1 MGRKRALKQGN
12 QTDFFD
18 SESGRIL
25 ASLGVPDCGT
35 SNHQAEIDFIRE
47 VFPAQSRDDI
57 TLVLQSC
64 DYDVGKA
71 IACFEDDEAN
81 DILKEWNTQGKKS
94 KNGRKHRV
102 KQPEDGEPCCDEAQV
117 EKNDMKMSPNGFE
130 DSTGTSKDDQK
141 ESMPASA
148 IALDIPTSSEE
159 ALHSPSPSSSEVSL
173 PSSNTSQP
181 LNDVSDL
188 ELATKNLP
196 SSPAQ
201 NSPTHLKY
209 ERMLSTGPDALK
221 KTIKDL
227 ARSSVSLPRF
237 QLLLEEECDE
247 SFKTITETFKA
258 LKQCL
263 TDRESQL
270 LVQLKEFKKQAVE
283 LLEKRQENAAALK
296 LKSDRVGGMTEP
308 EVAQL
313 RNEIKNFVTERKIDE
328 ELAKTTRFVADKEQL
343 LTTIKN
349 FGRVAPI
356 KSCYSPVTLNPPPLP
371 SKKAEMKP
379 NSKKEQEEV
388 KAVDSS
394 VPENTAVLPIALPTT
409 DNPVNGV
416 SAHKVLQEVAELHAK
431 LQASLV
437 QQGLSS
443 AGNSQGQKQSRSDNK
458 TNKPNS
464 AALTHS
470 QQHRQSQRP
479 QTTGAQGQ
487 LKREPILKN
496 ENRAKR
502 QSEEPRGQHQGK
514 SYQYGGNSRR
524 GNQRQPRNNR
534 YETSKGKKEVPKGED
549 PKQIDDKISQN
560 DNDNGQLKQP
570 ESNHKVFSQSDNTNE
585 QVRDSRGERN
595 RSRNRRGG
603 RQGAYESVNGR
614 GPSKEPEERINHGAQ
629 DKSLSQEIHV
639 GKGPLGEEKKTE
651 TREGNNSQVNASSVS
666 ENKDSASVV
675 KDKKE
680 HNSISQP
687 QNVAINGMDPHSAS
701 NLTEPSGVKTHNGES
716 TVKKALPQRQDRGSR
731 RRGAQRHL
739 KDGPNSSPPPNE
751 NLNGTMPVENGV
763 GHFSKEEKNGVEKMV
778 QDAPHKKSPKKESKI
793 NSYVAKE
800 NGKDF
805 DKAKNTSGMNG
816 HAHVKDGE
824 DSVRR

>member
-1 MGRKRALKQGN
+1 MGRKRASKQAGN

-25 ASLGVPDCGT
+25 ASLGVPDSGT
-35 SNHQAEIDFIRE
+35 SNLQAEIDFIRE

-64 DYDVGKA
+64 DYDVDKA
-71 IACFEDDEAN
+71 IACFENDEAN
-81 DILKEWNTQGKKS
+81 NILKEWNTQGKKS
-94 KNGRKHRV
+94 KNGRKQRV
-102 KQPEDGEPCCDEAQV
+102 KQPEDGETCCDEAQV
-117 EKNDMKMSPNGFE
+117 EKNDMKMSSNGFE
-130 DSTGTSKDDQK
+130 DATGTSEDDQK
-141 ESMPASA
+141 ESMLASA
-148 IALDIPTSSEE
+148 IALDIPTSSEDT
-159 ALHSPSPSSSEVSL
+159 LHSPSPSSSEVSL
-173 PSSNTSQP
+173 PSCNTSQP
-181 LNDVSDL
+181 LNGVSDL
-188 ELATKNLP
+188 ELATKPLP
-196 SSPAQ
+196 SSSGQ

-227 ARSSVSLPRF
+227 QRSSVSLPRF
-237 QLLLEEECDE
+237 QLILEEECE
-247 SFKTITETFKA
+247 KSFKTITDTFKA
-258 LKQCL
+258 LKQCV

-270 LVQLKEFKKQAVE
+270 LVQMEEFKKQAVE

-356 KSCYSPVTLNPPPLP
+356 KSCYSPVTLNPPLP

-379 NSKKEQEEV
+379 NSKKEQEQV

-394 VPENTAVLPIALPTT
+394 LPENTAVLPIALPTT
-409 DNPVNGV
+409 ENSVNGV
-416 SAHKVLQEVAELHAK
+416 SSHKVLQEVAELHAK

-458 TNKPNS
+458 KGKPNS
-464 AALTHS
+464 AVLTRS
-470 QQHRQSQRP
+470 QQQTQSQRP

-487 LKREPILKN
+487 FRREPILKN

-502 QSEEPRGQHQGK
+502 QSEEPRGQHQEK
-514 SYQYGGNSRR
+514 SYQYGRNSRR

-560 DNDNGQLKQP
+560 DNDNAKLKQP
-570 ESNHKVFSQSDNTNE
+570 ESNHKVFSQSDNKKE

-603 RQGAYESVNGR
+603 RQGAYESVYER

-629 DKSLSQEIHV
+629 DKSLSQESHV
-639 GKGPLGEEKKTE
+639 RKGPLRKEKKTE

-666 ENKDSASVV
+666 ENKDSALVV

-701 NLTEPSGVKTHNGES
+701 NLTEPSDVKAHNGES
-716 TVKKALPQRQDRGSR
+716 TVKKALPQRQERGSR

-739 KDGPNSSPPPNE
+739 KDGPNSSPPPNK

-763 GHFSKEEKNGVEKMV
+763 GHFSKEEKNGVENMV
-778 QDAPHKKSPKKESKI
+778 QDAPRKKSPKKESKI

-805 DKAKNTSGMNG
+805 DKAKNTSGLNG
-816 HAHVKDGE
+816 HAHVKDSE
-824 DSVRR
+824 DGVRR